1 MLLIYQRGH
10 YIGKSKSMIFN
21 KICKVAIFSLL
32 LISCSVYSFKGSIP
46 PHIKSIYISPL
57 NNITIEAEI
66 SDIMKLQLEELLI
79 KDNVLKLLS
88 EKDSDSHLS
97 LTIASFTDKPYSYD
111 AANFQ
116 LTGYEEVNEYRITI
130 KVKAVWFDTKN
141 SEQLFEQEFVS
152 WGAYDPNE
160 DISSDG
166 IDNDNDTFI
175 DDLDDDEFGLPRES
189 AMKIAS
195 RKISESIINKIV
207 STW

>member
-1 MLLIYQRGH
+1 
-10 YIGKSKSMIFN
+10 MIFN

>member
-1 MLLIYQRGH
+1 
-10 YIGKSKSMIFN
+10 MIFN
-21 KICKVAIFSLL
+21 KICKVAIFNLL

>member
-1 MLLIYQRGH
+1 
-10 YIGKSKSMIFN
+10 MIFN

-141 SEQLFEQEFVS
+141 SEQLFDQEFVS
-152 WGAYDPNE
+152 WGAYEPNE